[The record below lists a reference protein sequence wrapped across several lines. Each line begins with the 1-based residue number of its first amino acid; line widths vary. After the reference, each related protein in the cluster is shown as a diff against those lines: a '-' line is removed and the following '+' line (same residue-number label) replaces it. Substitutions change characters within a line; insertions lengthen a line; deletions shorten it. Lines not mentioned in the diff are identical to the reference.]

1 MAGLVETL
9 VVDRER
15 MRAAAEE
22 GYTTATALADALV
35 RRGVPFRAAHHIV
48 GGLVGGAEAEGIP
61 TLAGLPDEAYR
72 AALDGS
78 DDPVAR
84 KLAHERGIAAPL
96 RAAATIEGSLA
107 SADVIGGTA
116 PDRVAAALAAAK
128 ARLGLE

>member
-1 MAGLVETL
+1 
-9 VVDRER
+9 
-15 MRAAAEE
+15 MRKAAEE

-48 GGLVGGAEAEGIP
+48 GGLVGGAEAEGIA

-84 KLAHERGIAAPL
+84 ALSGEKGIATAL
-96 RAAATIEGSLA
+96 RAAATVEGSLA
-107 SADVIGGTA
+107 SADVTGGTA
-116 PDRVAAALAAAK
+116 PARVAAALAAAK
-128 ARLGLE
+128 ERLEA